1 MELREGIVHNTRS
14 KAYLLFAAGL
24 LFAILWPSAAT
35 ATKIGLQYAQPFVIC
50 IARFFTAGFF
60 MLAITHG
67 IFRNRL
73 PQKQEWKQL
82 AIYGLLNITIYL
94 GLYVLAMEQAS
105 AGLGSLAVATNP
117 VFISLITTFLF
128 GHTISFVTVLSLI
141 LCSGGVL
148 LAAYPLL
155 LNSTATPLGIIL
167 LMICMVVYS
176 AGTIYFS
183 KKKWNDLHILT
194 INGWQT
200 LLGGIFLLPLA
211 LATYKPSLNNYN
223 ISFAGSVLWLAI
235 PVSFIAVQLWL
246 YLLKDN
252 VVKASFW
259 LFLCPVSGFIAANIM
274 MKEEIG
280 AYTVGGMAL
289 VMGGLYLVQRRK

>member
-211 LATYKPSLNNYN
+211 LATYKPALNNYN
-223 ISFAGSVLWLAI
+223 ISFAASVLWLAI

-259 LFLCPVSGFIAANIM
+259 LFLCPVSGFIAANVM

-280 AYTVGGMAL
+280 AYTVSGMAL